1 MNNIHT
7 TDNQLIKIEILIK
20 EQLDGRISVYMV
32 QHEKCWFEING
43 GYLIIIEGGNDLKHT
58 PYNLNNI
65 KSFKT
70 YTK

>member
-7 TDNQLIKIEILIK
+7 TDNQSIKIEILIK

-32 QHEKCWFEING
+32 QHEKCWFEISG
-43 GYLIIIEGGNDLKHT
+43 GYLMIIEGGNDLKYT